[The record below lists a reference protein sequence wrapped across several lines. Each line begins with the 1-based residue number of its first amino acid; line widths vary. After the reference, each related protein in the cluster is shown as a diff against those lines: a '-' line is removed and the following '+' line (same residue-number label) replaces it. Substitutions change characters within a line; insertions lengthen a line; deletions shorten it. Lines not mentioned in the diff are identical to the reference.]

1 MNITWRT
8 AWQGQDI
15 VVYRDDAEVD
25 RLHAADIERVLLLHR
40 GSGDS
45 PSDLVQVV
53 VEIGADLFVFLPD
66 TGFAGRVH
74 FERQAFWTEQGC
86 VYWVNEARA
95 PLPLPMRR
103 SRWLPGFGAPAF
115 MRVARAE
122 LEAVIARWPLQGP
135 QTWEQRKWRRIERAR
150 PFAPRDGSR
159 LRA

>member
-1 MNITWRT
+1 MSITWRT

-25 RLHAADIERVLLLHR
+25 RLHAPDIERVLLVHR

-45 PSDLVQVV
+45 PNDLVRAV
-53 VEIGADLFVFLPD
+53 VELGADLLVFPAD

-74 FERQAFWTEQGC
+74 FERQAFWAEQGC
-86 VYWVNEARA
+86 VYWVNETRA
-95 PLPLPMRR
+95 PLPMPMRR
-103 SRWLPGFGAPAF
+103 SRWLLGFGAPAF

-122 LEAVIARWPLQGP
+122 LDTVISRWPLQGP
-135 QTWEQRKWRRIERAR
+135 QTWEQRKWRRIECAR
-150 PFAPRDGSR
+150 LFAPADGTR